1 MDIKNS
7 KYEVASVTLTLKAHD
22 VSTIAHLFREAGDKD
37 LEDDL
42 GFLAAG
48 NYEAAAWMF
57 RALGDI
63 YLAEALEG
71 KAMRAREAK
80 KEKTEEEGA

>member
-7 KYEVASVTLTLKAHD
+7 KYEVASVTLTLTAHD
-22 VSTIAHLFREAGDKD
+22 VSTIAHLFREVADKELD
-37 LEDDL
+37 DDL

-80 KEKTEEEGA
+80 KVKTEEEGA

>member
-7 KYEVASVTLTLKAHD
+7 KYEVASVTLTLTARD
-22 VSTIAHLFREAGDKD
+22 VSTIAHLYREVADRE
-37 LEDDL
+37 LEDGL
-42 GFLAAG
+42 EFLAAG

-71 KAMRAREAK
+71 KAMRARTAK
-80 KEKTEEEGA
+80 QEKTEEEGA